1 MTTEAI
7 QPLSSATAVEAPRA
21 DRRVHVIGAG
31 PVGLVMTAML
41 QSMEGFSIRLY
52 EKRPTYTRTRM
63 VKLAPYLT
71 ADSISAYSA
80 DEIDGD
86 SVSAIFEP
94 SELEQGLKFRQSINP
109 KLFSLLKGWNQG
121 FCRLNDIEESLTSLI
136 KEGGKSPVERI
147 DGAVTA
153 AQAMAMLA
161 PHDIMIDCTGANS
174 LLRDTL
180 VPPPSEGPAPAEP
193 NTFKV
198 RLEYAANVTFLWGA
212 PYLCNEYCKY
222 YKNRDNSQYK
232 FIPAVGRSA
241 LDAGITHVLGIVNI
255 SAEDYAAM
263 PSKCNGAH
271 LREHFPAV
279 AASMD
284 RFIDQIRL
292 ETNGE
297 LVGEIEVVR
306 IPLNVYRARNATS
319 RPWHPAFWDG
329 DKEGW
334 KHPYSRASVFLVG
347 DSAIGSPYFQSI
359 SLGFECA
366 MFLADLL
373 AQRMIMTDIFD
384 RYEILMY
391 KQWLR
396 VYMRSKIIK
405 HNKDIFERLDD
416 TFGVLE
422 KLHIY

>member
-1 MTTEAI
+1 MPNPTTI
-7 QPLSSATAVEAPRA
+7 DAPRSE
-21 DRRVHVIGAG
+21 RRVHVIGAG
-31 PVGLVMTAML
+31 PVGLIMTAML

-52 EKRPTYTRTRM
+52 EKRPAYTRARM
-63 VKLAPYLT
+63 VKLASYLT

-94 SELEQGLKFRQSINP
+94 SELEKGLNFRRSIAP
-109 KLFSLLKGWNQG
+109 RLFALLQGWNQG
-121 FCRLNDIEESLTSLI
+121 FCRLKDIEESLTALI
-136 KEGGKSPVERI
+136 SEGGKSPVERI
-147 DGAVTA
+147 QSALTVE
-153 AQAMAMLA
+153 QAMAMLQ
-161 PHDIMIDCTGANS
+161 PHEIMIDCTGANS
-174 LLRDTL
+174 LLRDHL
-180 VPPPSEGPAPAEP
+180 VPPTANESDSRER
-193 NTFKV
+193 NTYKI
-198 RLEYAANVTFLWGA
+198 RLEYAANVTFLWGR

-222 YKNRDNSQYK
+222 YKNRDNAQYK
-232 FIPAVGRSA
+232 FIPAVGRIA
-241 LDAGITHVLGIVNI
+241 QDADTTHVLGIINI
-255 SAEDYAAM
+255 SAEDYEAM
-263 PSKCNGAH
+263 PSHCSGDH

-284 RFIDQIRL
+284 RFIQQIQL
-292 ETNGE
+292 ETQ
-297 LVGEIEVVR
+297 GEILGEIDVIR
-306 IPLNVYRARNATS
+306 IPLNLYHARNFTA

-329 DKEGW
+329 NEDGW
-334 KHPYSRASVFLVG
+334 NHPFSKASVFLVG

-373 AQRMIMTDIFD
+373 GQQMIMSDVYD

-422 KLHIY
+422 RLHIY